1 LLYLSVEFTHENFL
15 PLQTLFS
22 LKHIYKTMSRG
33 FVKEDDQE
41 KTPLVPPRAEVPNG
55 VTNYVTSNG
64 MEELL
69 SEKQA
74 LVSEKSA
81 IEAAT
86 EQEKRI
92 ASNFINAKIYLLEQ
106 RIAIAKIVDLNE
118 QPKGEVRFGS
128 TVTLKIGNS
137 SKSQTYQI
145 VGVDEADIAKSK
157 ISFISPIGK
166 ILIGK
171 KVGEKAILKLAK
183 QDRVFEVKAISY

>member
-1 LLYLSVEFTHENFL
+1 
-15 PLQTLFS
+15 
-22 LKHIYKTMSRG
+22 MSRG

-183 QDRVFEVKAISY
+183 QDRVFEVKAIRY